1 MKKIF
6 NICFLFMFLFSQI
19 LFSQQEKSFKG
30 KASIGIFSGISLN
43 TNSYEFD
50 DKDNFLDTS
59 YSNDIKTSFNIG
71 MNVTYDFTK
80 YFGLKLQG
88 QYTSKGG
95 ISTVNTLYGSSLTQ
109 IERKYK
115 SSIGYL
121 QFSLLPQVNLPFS
134 ELTDESKAFF
144 NAGGYLSVKLSAWE
158 YLESET
164 TYQSLNLD
172 KDISNS
178 LTGTDAGLIFG
189 GGIIHKN
196 FFLDIR
202 YDLGLTNIV
211 DDPDLK
217 DILSIKNSSINFSI
231 GYIGGL

>member
-1 MKKIF
+1 MIFKICLLLM
-6 NICFLFMFLFSQI
+6 ILFSPE
-19 LFSQQEKSFKG
+19 LFSQQEKSGIG
-30 KASIGIFSGISLN
+30 KASIGFFSGISLN

-50 DKDNFLDTS
+50 DKNNFLDTS

-71 MNVTYDFTK
+71 MNVTYDFARN
-80 YFGLKLQG
+80 FGLKLQG

-95 ISTVNTLYGSSLTQ
+95 ITKVNTLYGASLTQ
-109 IERKYK
+109 IERVYR
-115 SSIGYL
+115 SSINYL

-178 LTGTDAGLIFG
+178 LTGTDAGFIFG
-189 GGIIHKN
+189 GGIIHKS
-196 FFLDIR
+196 FFIDIR

-231 GYIGGL
+231 GYTGGL